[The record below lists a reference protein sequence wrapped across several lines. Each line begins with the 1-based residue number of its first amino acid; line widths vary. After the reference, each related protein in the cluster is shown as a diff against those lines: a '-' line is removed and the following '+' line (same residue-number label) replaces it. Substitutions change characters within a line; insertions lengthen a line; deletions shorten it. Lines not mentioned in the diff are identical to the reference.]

1 GQLVGSSFFQR
12 ASNSAKSFLCLS
24 MLARDQSRVP
34 PGCSS
39 RLTSSPVNGAHF
51 ARHAQKSFANLSKES
66 VAAEASPNN
75 TAPRNNTA
83 QLFFMDELIRAS
95 TQRDEP
101 RIFVGPIHRRA
112 VTKRS
117 GFFARITNLVQFFV
131 PMFHVGAV
139 RSFFAGRDGHIT
151 ILGKCEKSCFAR

>member
-12 ASNSAKSFLCLS
+12 ASNSARSFLCLS

-39 RLTSSPVNGAHF
+39 RWTSSPLTGAHF
-51 ARHAQKSFANLSKES
+51 ARHAQKSFANLSRES

-83 QLFFMDELIRAS
+83 QLFFMSELILTSIER
-95 TQRDEP
+95 
-101 RIFVGPIHRRA
+101 HA
-112 VTKRS
+112 VK
-117 GFFARITNLVQFFV
+117 
-131 PMFHVGAV
+131 
-139 RSFFAGRDGHIT
+139 
-151 ILGKCEKSCFAR
+151 